1 MSEQNTNATYTLSRE
16 TYKQI
21 KSFNREQMQQFV
33 GQIYKNA
40 EESCTESAIDIDELR
55 SRIGEIKGIGENRL
69 NEIMTVITE
78 YVNS

>member
-1 MSEQNTNATYTLSRE
+1 MSEQNIYTLSRE

-21 KSFNREQMQQFV
+21 KGFTREQMQRFV

-40 EESCTESAIDIDELR
+40 EESPNGTSLDLDELR
-55 SRIGEIKGIGENRL
+55 GRIGEIKGIGESRL
-69 NEIMTVITE
+69 NEIMEVIKE